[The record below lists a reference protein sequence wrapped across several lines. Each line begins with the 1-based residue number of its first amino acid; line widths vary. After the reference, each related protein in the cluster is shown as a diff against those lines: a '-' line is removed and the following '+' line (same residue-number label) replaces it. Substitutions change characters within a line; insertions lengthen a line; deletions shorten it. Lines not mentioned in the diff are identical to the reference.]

1 MKKEDIHLYDW
12 QRILQ
17 GPVPLEFYIE
27 LILRGLVVY
36 ALITFGMKY
45 MGKRISAELTRSEL
59 AAIASLAAA
68 TGLVI
73 MAPDRGL
80 LPPVIVLIVMVG
92 VKWLMDK
99 RNYRSKK
106 FERFTTGMYSIL
118 VKDGV
123 LQTHEM
129 RETRIS
135 REQLFAQLREGGVTH
150 LGHVRRLFIEANG
163 LFSLVKEKE
172 GSEKPGLPV
181 IPSWDKEFLS
191 SLTKTPNVEVCGH
204 CGHTKRTNETVCP
217 ECRAN
222 TWVHPVTG

>member
-27 LILRGLVVY
+27 LIIRGLFVY

-80 LPPVIVLIVMVG
+80 LPPVIVLIVMLSI
-92 VKWLMDK
+92 KWLIDK
-99 RNYRSKK
+99 KNYRSLK
-106 FERFTTGMYSIL
+106 FERFTEGMYSIL

-123 LQTHEM
+123 LQMHEM
-129 RETRIS
+129 KETRMS
-135 REQLFAQLREGGVTH
+135 REQIFAQLREGGITN
-150 LGHVRRLFIEANG
+150 LGMVKRLFIEANG
-163 LFSLVKEKE
+163 SFSLVKEKE
-172 GSEKPGLPV
+172 GRPGLPV
-181 IPSWDKEFLS
+181 LPPWDTAFLDELKRS
-191 SLTKTPNVEVCGH
+191 EEVKICSH
-204 CGHTKRTNETVCP
+204 CGNIKKEKEVTCT
-217 ECRAN
+217 ECHSTA
-222 TWVHPVTG
+222 WEHPVNN